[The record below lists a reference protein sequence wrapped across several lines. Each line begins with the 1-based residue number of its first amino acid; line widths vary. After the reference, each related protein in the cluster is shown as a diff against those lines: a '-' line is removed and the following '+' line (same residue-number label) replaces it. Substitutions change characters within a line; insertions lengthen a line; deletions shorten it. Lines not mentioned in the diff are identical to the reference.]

1 MKKKKWKRT
10 LGERLMQ
17 IPGPEPLPNGY
28 EELWWD
34 ERLKARRI
42 DAAIRRAVR
51 EAVKWTWEEGRAYE
65 DTACGRNYSP
75 SVAKNIKARI
85 ERKYGVRL

>member
-28 EELWWD
+28 EDLWWSK
-34 ERLKARRI
+34 RLQARRI

-51 EAVKWTWEEGRAYE
+51 SAVREAFRPSLDASREYREAE
-65 DTACGRNYSP
+65 RNR
-75 SVAKNIKARI
+75 VAK
-85 ERKYGVRL
+85 KYGVRL